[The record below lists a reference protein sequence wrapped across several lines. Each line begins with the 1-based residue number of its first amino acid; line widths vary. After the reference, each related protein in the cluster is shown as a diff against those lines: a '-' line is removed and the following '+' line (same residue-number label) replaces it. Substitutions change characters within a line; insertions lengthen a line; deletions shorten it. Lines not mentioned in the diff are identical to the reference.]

1 MFFYSFDLRTNPSFP
16 HSIHTLNL
24 ALDAIVEITLDR
36 VVVDRVGDEFD
47 QEEYLAVSMVRPRS
61 SMETALGQR
70 RAVQR
75 RCKGDAV
82 AVRRR
87 RLAGDGAVDFPPLQH
102 ILQIG

>member
-1 MFFYSFDLRTNPSFP
+1 MVT
-16 HSIHTLNL
+16 
-24 ALDAIVEITLDR
+24 VEIILDR

-47 QEEYLAVSMVRPRS
+47 QEEYFAVSMVRPHS

-87 RLAGDGAVDFPPLQH
+87 QHAGDGAVDFPPLQH